1 MADFGRILMGL
12 LTGGISEGLISAF
25 NRHSNS
31 DSGSVDDF
39 LNEIKKAVQSNS
51 SDTGPSYLSKMTDN
65 QGYSVSEGNGI
76 ADLIAGWTGSRLTT
90 AEEQANA
97 FNRSE
102 RIASQNFEH
111 NEAVDA
117 RMWQQYVEENK
128 YGWNTTSMQNA
139 GLNPA
144 MVYGGGNL
152 VGTNATGATGGSSP
166 ATSVSPSHG
175 SMGDV
180 FNMLMSLIRMPKEL
194 KQLQSDIDLNKANA
208 IKAEKEGNAALMT
221 AGANVKNSE
230 SNAQNAESNARN
242 ATVNERQVTVNEA
255 ELEVKKAMSES
266 NIKVND
272 EQVKNI
278 AENTL
283 YLEEQRKYIS
293 KNWEVA
299 AKNANSQQ
307 KQALAAL
314 RQADAAV
321 QNAATND
328 YLSTYQSGLI
338 YAQELYQWAMQ
349 EGQEIVN
356 KYLDPKQKQE
366 LENLKSQ
373 GLKLDAEGRL
383 IDKQGHLVDAQT
395 VKTYVN
401 CATDIGNTISRYV
414 GIGALNNATST
425 FGKSI
430 SNPNTHAPFISPDSG
445 MLYNYNLSY

>member
-39 LNEIKKAVQSNS
+39 LNEIKKAIQSNS
-51 SDTGPSYLSKMTDN
+51 SDTGPSYLSKMNDS

-166 ATSVSPSHG
+166 ASSVSPSHG

-180 FNMLMSLIRMPKEL
+180 FNMIMSLVRMPKEL

-221 AGANVKNSE
+221 AGANV
-230 SNAQNAESNARN
+230 QNAESNTQNAATNARN
-242 ATVNERQVTVNEA
+242 ATVNERLATVQELRQQVDEA
-255 ELEVKKAMSES
+255 MTKS
-266 NIKVND
+266 NISVND
-272 EQVKNI
+272 ETKNKI
-278 AENTL
+278 AEEAAYINK
-283 YLEEQRKYIS
+283 QRSVIDQQLS
-293 KNWEVA
+293 IAE
-299 AKNANSQQ
+299 KNADAAQ
-307 KQALAAL
+307 KSAIAAL
-314 RQADAAV
+314 RNADAAV
-321 QNAATND
+321 QNAATNS
-328 YLSTYQSGLI
+328 YLSDYQASLM
-338 YAQELYQWAMQ
+338 YAQELMQ
-349 EGQEIVN
+349 YANTEGQEIVN
-356 KYLDPKQKQE
+356 KYMDPKQRQE
-366 LENLKSQ
+366 LENLRKE
-373 GLKLDAEGRL
+373 GYKLDAEGRL
-383 IDKQGHLVDAQT
+383 IDKQGNLATAQT
-395 VKTYVN
+395 VRTYVN
-401 CATDIGNTISRYV
+401 CGTDVANSVSRFV
-414 GIGALNNATST
+414 GIGAIKGVAGEAFNQTAPAAGYGTST
-425 FGKSI
+425 GLG
-430 SNPNTHAPFISPDSG
+430 TVWD
-445 MLYNYNLSY
+445 